1 MGALQH
7 RMSLDKLEP
16 FYKREVDRIKLGNDI
31 ANEIYECKR
40 ECVSQRLC
48 YIMREMNRDGMSAL
62 DIYDFIDT
70 FSVSEIRNHIEY
82 ECEHENK
89 GGINYDQC
97 GWIKYHYQNGMTIEE
112 LIDEYDIANEVIIKK
127 HLRNE
132 CNHDTGLDPVNL

>member
-1 MGALQH
+1 MEAIQH

-16 FYKREVDRIKLGNDI
+16 FYKTEIDRIKLANDI
-31 ANEIYECKR
+31 ANEIR
-40 ECVSQRLC
+40 ECNCEHVSQKLC
-48 YIMREMNRDGMSAL
+48 HIMREINRNGMSAL

-82 ECEHENK
+82 ECEHERN

-97 GWIKYHYQNGMTIEE
+97 GWLKYNYQNGMTIEE
-112 LIDEYDIANEVIIKK
+112 LIDKYNVPNGVIIKK